1 LNIAMQLTMDA
12 LVRSLRGMAHDA
24 ADRVEVR
31 AAKRPPR
38 LTRKAM
44 LENDRRVRRDE
55 RRR

>member
-1 LNIAMQLTMDA
+1 MQMTMSG
-12 LVRSLRGMAHDA
+12 LVRSLRGLAHDV
-24 ADRVEVR
+24 ADRAELK

-44 LENDRRVRRDE
+44 LENGRKVRRDE